1 MSNLIEKNFAMLRDR
16 KQSYVYNSK
25 RKIKTSKQF
34 IWAII
39 FAISLFLGGCG
50 MLNMFTESYE
60 DIRDEMLQHLYEK
73 YGIEFTGVSL
83 ERGHHDH
90 LIAYPTGGDR
100 DNDFVSMQRHVRDG
114 EVEFRDT
121 FFGVIMRD
129 DLEAGVAAALADID
143 LPFQVFFSTGLG
155 AVYDNKFDGT
165 KTFADF
171 NAWVAEGNPGR
182 LSINVTFGIESVEST
197 ECLDAY
203 ADRAFEKIQET
214 GYSLGVVLTFAPIE
228 IFEQIDRSNRA
239 DITGKYRNE
248 LVSIVNDRIN

>member
-1 MSNLIEKNFAMLRDR
+1 MSNFSEKDLALLSDR
-16 KQSYVYNSK
+16 NQ
-25 RKIKTSKQF
+25 KIKTRKLS
-34 IWAII
+34 ILAIV
-39 FAISLFLGGCG
+39 FTTLLFLGGCG

-73 YGIEFTGVSL
+73 YGIEFTGTSL

-114 EVEFRDT
+114 EVEFRDS

-129 DLEAGVAAALADID
+129 DLEAGVAAALADIG
-143 LPFQVFFSTGLG
+143 LPFKVFFSTGLG

-182 LSINVTFGIESVEST
+182 LPISVFFGVEST
-197 ECLDAY
+197 ECFDTY
-203 ADRAFEKIQET
+203 ANRAFEKIQET
-214 GYSLGVVLTFAPIE
+214 GYSLAVILNFTPNAA
-228 IFEQIDRSNRA
+228 FEQITRSNRT
-239 DITGKYRNE
+239 DILGIHRREIT
-248 LVSIVNDRIN
+248 SITDGRIN

>member
-1 MSNLIEKNFAMLRDR
+1 MSNLSEKDLALLTGHNTSDV
-16 KQSYVYNSK
+16 KNNK
-25 RKIKTSKQF
+25 RKIKTINFS
-34 IWAII
+34 ILAIV
-39 FAISLFLGGCG
+39 FATLLFLGGCG

-73 YGIEFTGVSL
+73 YGVEFTGVSL

-121 FFGVIMRD
+121 FFGVIIRD
-129 DLEAGVAAALADID
+129 DLEAGVAAALADIG
-143 LPFQVFFSTGLG
+143 LPFKVFFSTGLG

-171 NAWVAEGNPGR
+171 NAWVADGNSGR
-182 LSINVTFGIESVEST
+182 LPISVFLGIEST
-197 ECLDAY
+197 ECFDTY
-203 ADRAFEKIQET
+203 ANRAFEKIQET
-214 GYSLGVVLTFAPIE
+214 GYSLAVILNFTPNTA
-228 IFEQIDRSNRA
+228 FEQITRSNRT
-239 DITGKYRNE
+239 DILGIHRREIT
-248 LVSIVNDRIN
+248 SIINDRIN

>member
-1 MSNLIEKNFAMLRDR
+1 MSNFSDKDLPLLSDR
-16 KQSYVYNSK
+16 NQ
-25 RKIKTSKQF
+25 KIKTRKQF
-34 IWAII
+34 ILAIV
-39 FAISLFLGGCG
+39 FAILLFLGGCG

-121 FFGVIMRD
+121 FFSVIIRD
-129 DLEAGVAAALADID
+129 DLEAGVAAALADIG
-143 LPFQVFFSTGLG
+143 LPFKVFFSGG
-155 AVYDNKFDGT
+155 AAVYGNKFDGT

-171 NAWVAEGNPGR
+171 NAWVADGNPFR
-182 LSINVTFGIESVEST
+182 LPLSVFLGVEST
-197 ECLDAY
+197 ECFDTY
-203 ADRAFEKIQET
+203 ASKAAEKVQET
-214 GYSLGVVLTFAPIE
+214 GYLLNVVFSFTPME
-228 IFEQIDRSNRA
+228 IFEQIERSNRA
-239 DITGKYRNE
+239 DITGIYTFE
-248 LVSIVNDRIN
+248 ITSIVKNIN

>member
-1 MSNLIEKNFAMLRDR
+1 MSNSSEKDLAPLSDR
-16 KQSYVYNSK
+16 KQ
-25 RKIKTSKQF
+25 RIKTRKLS
-34 IWAII
+34 ILAIV
-39 FAISLFLGGCG
+39 FAILLFLGGCS

-121 FFGVIMRD
+121 FFGVILRD
-129 DLEAGVAAALADID
+129 DLEARVASVLADIG
-143 LPFQVFFSTGLG
+143 LPFKVFFSPRAT
-155 AVYDNKFDGT
+155 VYDNKFDGT

-171 NAWVAEGNPGR
+171 NAWVIEGNPFR
-182 LSINVTFGIESVEST
+182 LSINVTFGIEST

-203 ADRAFEKIQET
+203 ADRAFEKIRET

-248 LVSIVNDRIN
+248 LVSIVNDHIN

>member
-1 MSNLIEKNFAMLRDR
+1 MPILSKKGTTLLTNGNQSDIKNN
-16 KQSYVYNSK
+16 KQ
-25 RKIKTSKQF
+25 KIKTIKHS
-34 IWAII
+34 IWAIA
-39 FAISLFLGGCG
+39 FALLFFLGGCS

-114 EVEFRDT
+114 ELEFRDT
-121 FFGVIMRD
+121 FFGVIIRD
-129 DLEAGVAAALADID
+129 DLEAGVAAALADIG
-143 LPFQVFFSTGLG
+143 LPFKVFFSTGLG

-182 LSINVTFGIESVEST
+182 LSINVTLGIESVEST

-248 LVSIVNDRIN
+248 LISIVNDRIN